1 MRDLRRR
8 AALAAVLVVT
18 GACADGSAPRAP
30 APVPADSGPA
40 GNEVSTPADAPVA
53 APADTLA
60 GSAWTAGVVDRRP
73 GGGGQATLESVTAAR
88 HAEFDRVVWRLSE
101 MPGVH
106 LEYIDRPVRECGS
119 GHPVALPGDGWLEVR
134 LEPARAHTEEGRP
147 TVPQRRIEARL
158 PVVLEIVR
166 TCDFEAVV
174 TWVVAVGSPEP
185 FRLLQLDDPS
195 RIVVDIRHPSR

>member
-1 MRDLRRR
+1 MRDRPRRV
-8 AALAAVLVVT
+8 ALTALLVVT

-30 APVPADSGPA
+30 VPADSTPTDTEVPA
-40 GNEVSTPADAPVA
+40 PADAP
-53 APADTLA
+53 ADTA
-60 GSAWTAGVVDRRP
+60 AAVADTAENAWTAGVVDRRS

-106 LEYIDRPVRECGS
+106 LEYVDEPVRECGS

-147 TVPQRRIEARL
+147 TVPARRIEAGL

-185 FRLLQLDDPS
+185 FRLLQLDDPA
-195 RIVVDIRHPSR
+195 RIVVDIRHPTR